1 MIINSS
7 KHFALEAKAFTQ
19 GPQVQVFSYMNKI
32 EYNNINDEPIYIL
45 CQKSIPR
52 ELIGERIL
60 KIDRHLPKLL
70 SNIKRYSNFLRHSV
84 EEVIIIKKQHC
95 TTFNNTLLIMK
106 NFILFLKEN

>member
-1 MIINSS
+1 MTNQYTFCV
-7 KHFALEAKAFTQ
+7 K
-19 GPQVQVFSYMNKI
+19 
-32 EYNNINDEPIYIL
+32 
-45 CQKSIPR
+45 KSIPR